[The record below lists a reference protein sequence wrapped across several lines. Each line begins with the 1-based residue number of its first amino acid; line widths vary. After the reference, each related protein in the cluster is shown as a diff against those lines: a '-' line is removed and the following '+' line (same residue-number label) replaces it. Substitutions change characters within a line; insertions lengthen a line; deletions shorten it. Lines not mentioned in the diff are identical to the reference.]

1 MASSGKNSTG
11 APIGATPLDWSA
23 FYERVKLA
31 RQLVALGSATLQKA
45 QVDFD
50 LAAAGLGEIEAELA
64 LLVREGGK

>member
-1 MASSGKNSTG
+1 MAHGKSVSKD
-11 APIGATPLDWSA
+11 PLDWAA

-50 LAAAGLGEIEAELA
+50 LAAAGLSEIEAELA
-64 LLVREGGK
+64 VLVRGGK